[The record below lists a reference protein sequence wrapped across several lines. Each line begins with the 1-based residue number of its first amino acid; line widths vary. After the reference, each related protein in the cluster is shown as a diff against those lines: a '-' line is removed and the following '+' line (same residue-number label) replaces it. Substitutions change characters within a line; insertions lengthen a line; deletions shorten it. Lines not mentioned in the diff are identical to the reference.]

1 MRSIVKKFFQNRIGY
16 NDEQLTPLSN
26 IFKYFWKINWL
37 KTILFNFTALPF
49 YQAIRLPFIVGY
61 KCRIRRIGKVILKG
75 RVSPG
80 MISIGVIRL
89 LTDSNAER
97 LVWANMG
104 EMFFNGR
111 AKFHPGSKISV
122 KSKGV
127 MKMGERVSIGSCT
140 KLVCTKSIEIGKD
153 TRISWECQIF
163 DTDFHFLRN
172 INKGKIY
179 DRQKNVIIGND
190 VFIGN
195 SSTVGKGTILPSGS
209 VVSCCSKVSGDF
221 SDEGF
226 NLLIVGNPAKVVK
239 KGVQMSSGWFSKK
252 EHNIAIQKGE

>member
-1 MRSIVKKFFQNRIGY
+1 MRSIVKNFFQNKIGY

-37 KTILFNFTALPF
+37 KTILFNFKALPF
-49 YQAIRLPFIVGY
+49 CQAILLPFIVGY
-61 KCRIRRIGKVILKG
+61 KCRIRRIGKILLNG

-97 LVWANMG
+97 LVWANLG
-104 EMFFNGR
+104 TVIFNGR
-111 AKFHPGSKISV
+111 AKFHPGAKISV
-122 KSKGV
+122 KGKGV
-127 MKMGERVSIGSCT
+127 MNLGERVSIGSCT

-153 TRISWECQIF
+153 TQISWECQIF
-163 DTDFHFLRN
+163 DTDFHFLKN
-172 INKGKIY
+172 TNSGKIY
-179 DRQKNVIIGND
+179 DRQKNVVIGND

-195 SSTVGKGTILPSGS
+195 RSTVGKGVILPMGS

-221 SDEGF
+221 SNEGS

-239 KGVQMSSGWFSKK
+239 KGVQMSSGWFSGK
-252 EHNIAIQKGE
+252 ERLIAIQKGE